1 MRDERP
7 LHQLPLLHQPWMV
20 ALAAIAVMGV
30 LDASIARADWPM
42 YRHDPARSG
51 ATSNRLDTGLYLQ
64 WAYHPRHAPTP
75 AWPEPGKEMNRMS
88 AGEPRSTARPGG
100 LPRPTAV

>member
-20 ALAAIAVMGV
+20 ALAAIAG
-30 LDASIARADWPM
+30 ADWPM
-42 YRHDPARSG
+42 YRHDSARSG
-51 ATSNRLDTGLYLQ
+51 ATSDRLDTGLYLQ

-75 AWPEPGKEMNRMS
+75 AWPEPGKEMNRMA
-88 AGEPRSTARPGG
+88 AGKPRSTARPGG